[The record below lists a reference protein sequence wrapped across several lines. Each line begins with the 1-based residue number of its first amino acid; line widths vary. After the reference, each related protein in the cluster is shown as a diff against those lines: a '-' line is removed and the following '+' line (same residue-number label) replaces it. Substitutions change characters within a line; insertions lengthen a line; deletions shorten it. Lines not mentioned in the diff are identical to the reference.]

1 MSSSGTVVLHFL
13 LNYYAN
19 LINFSSQG
27 NEKLPP
33 LAKAKNSSDVL
44 NQVLQTAVPVFL
56 CPKLLVESQV
66 FTEQSASCMKLCQI
80 VCNINKH
87 LLGLILRPANMMHL
101 CPRVRF
107 KPNPPKTYHTVLTN
121 CAI

>member
-1 MSSSGTVVLHFL
+1 MSSSGTVVLNFL
-13 LNYYAN
+13 LNYYV
-19 LINFSSQG
+19 NFSSQG

-44 NQVLQTAVPVFL
+44 NQVVQTAVPTFL
-56 CPKLLVESQV
+56 CPKLLAESQV
-66 FTEQSASCMKLCQI
+66 FPEHSASCMKLCQI
-80 VCNINKH
+80 VCNINKL
-87 LLGLILRPANMMHL
+87 LLGFIFTPADMMHL

-107 KPNPPKTYHTVLTN
+107 KPNLPKMYHTVLTN